1 VCESVASH
9 GTAWEWESSA
19 QLRSDGASWEDEDR
33 GFGLVLTLGDS
44 GLTSAREWP
53 GKREQ
58 AGGIES

>member
-1 VCESVASH
+1 MRERGKSRH
-9 GTAWEWESSA
+9 GVGVGE
-19 QLRSDGASWEDEDR
+19 SDGASWEDEDR